1 MNTTKLTVLI
11 LAAGY
16 GRRMG
21 PFGRMIPKALI
32 PYDNKPLISH
42 IMEKF
47 DAGTRFVGL
56 WSYGPIH

>member
-32 PYDNKPLISH
+32 PFLGGREVLSPVS
-42 IMEKF
+42 
-47 DAGTRFVGL
+47 A
-56 WSYGPIH
+56 